1 MYLKSQIFLFFSEA
15 LSMYQ
20 CKINLQANKIKKKYL
35 QNKRNNCQEQNIIV
49 SLQKKIARKINETNT
64 V

>member
-20 CKINLQANKIKKKYL
+20 CKINLQANKIKKKI
-35 QNKRNNCQEQNIIV
+35 QNKRNNCQEQHIIV